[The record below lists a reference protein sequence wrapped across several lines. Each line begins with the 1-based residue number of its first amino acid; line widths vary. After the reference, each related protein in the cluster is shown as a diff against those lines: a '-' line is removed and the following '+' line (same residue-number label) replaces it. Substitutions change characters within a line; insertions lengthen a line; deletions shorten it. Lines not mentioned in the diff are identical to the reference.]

1 MTLTKKRPSKE
12 LKPEELKWSCDLT
25 CFDFSSTETISPV
38 DGIVGQERAM
48 KALKIGV
55 DLRGPGYNVFI
66 TGLSGTGKLTS
77 VKQLLQNIL
86 PDCSELTDYAY
97 VNNFDDE
104 DRPILLTFPKGK
116 SKKFKEDLSAAIRF
130 LQENIPSILESES
143 FIGKRNRLIARLKK
157 DVEAKSLDFQKRIS
171 KDGFTIG
178 EMKIGEMV
186 GPELLFVKDK
196 QAYHVNAIPELI
208 GAGKISE
215 AEGKKIKKKHA
226 EYNKEFSKVLKASI
240 KTSKEIQQK
249 VGELE
254 VRTIKG
260 IIEIEI
266 NDLKEKY
273 PDPKIR
279 AFLDQVAK
287 DIPENKEVFKG
298 VKPVVEETGQ
308 GYVID
313 YLKNYDVN
321 IILDNSNADSCPVVI
336 ETSPTYSNLFGTIEK
351 YSDGM
356 GGWHADF
363 TRIKAGSL
371 LRANGGYLVLN
382 ALDAFEEAG
391 VWKNLKRVLL
401 HRKLEIQDSAN
412 LYHFSPSI
420 LQPEAINIDIK
431 VIMIGNNYIY
441 SLLSS
446 YQDDFNKIFKIK
458 AEFDYEMKRT
468 DSALV
473 EYARI
478 VKKLVE
484 SEGLLE
490 FNIAAIGKIVEYGA
504 RYAESQNKLTT
515 RFAYIADLVREANF
529 WAKDVNRKIVEDFHV
544 IQAYESMRERHSLGD
559 SKISDMINE
568 GILLIDTKGSRVGQ
582 VNGLAVYGSG
592 MHSYGKPTRITA
604 SVGLGNGNI
613 INVEREAGLS
623 GNTHNKGVLII
634 GGYFR
639 ETFGRKRPL
648 SFSAGLVFEQ
658 GYGMIDGD
666 SATAAEICALI
677 SSISRTPI
685 KQNFAITGSVNQ
697 KGDIQPIGGINE
709 KIEGF
714 FKVCKARGLTGKEG
728 VIMPVQNKNDLMLS
742 DEVVK
747 AVDEKKFHIYTV
759 SRIEEAVELLM
770 GYKAGKLLKSGRY
783 EANTVFCEV
792 EKRLREMK
800 MRATPPKKND
810 ATADNK
816 KTTKRKK

>member
-1 MTLTKKRPSKE
+1 MTLTKKRPAKE
-12 LKPEELKWSCDLT
+12 LKPEELKWSCDLS

-86 PDCSELTDYAY
+86 PDCRELTDYAY
-97 VNNFDDE
+97 VNNFEDE

-130 LQENIPSILESES
+130 LQESIPTILDSES
-143 FIGKRNRLIARLKK
+143 FIEKRNKLIAKIKK
-157 DVEAKSLDFQKRIS
+157 DVEAVSIDFQKRIG
-171 KDGFTIG
+171 KDGFAIG
-178 EMKIGEMV
+178 EMKVGEMTA
-186 GPELLFVKDK
+186 PELLFILEK
-196 QAYHVNAIPELI
+196 QGYPINALPELI

-215 AEGKKIKKKHA
+215 EKAGEIKKK
-226 EYNKEFSKVLKASI
+226 YDVYKKEFAKVVKDSI
-240 KTSKEIQQK
+240 KTGKEIQKQIAA
-249 VGELE
+249 LE
-254 VRTIKG
+254 VQAINN
-260 IIEIEI
+260 IIALEIG
-266 NDLKEKY
+266 DLKRKY
-273 PDPKIR
+273 NDPKIR
-279 AFLDQVAK
+279 NYLDQVAN
-287 DIPENKEVFKG
+287 DIPRNIDVFKG
-298 VKPVVEETGQ
+298 IKPVVEETGQ

-321 IILDNSNADSCPVVI
+321 IILDNSNTDSCPVII

-371 LRANGGYLVLN
+371 LRANGGYLVIN
-382 ALDAFEEAG
+382 ALDAFEEPG

-401 HRKLEIQDSAN
+401 YRKLEIQDSSN
-412 LYHFSPSI
+412 IYHFSPSI
-420 LQPEAINIDIK
+420 LQPEAIGIDIK
-431 VIMIGNNYIY
+431 IIMIGNNYIY

-446 YQDDFNKIFKIK
+446 YQDDFNKIFKVK

-478 VKKLVE
+478 VKKLIE
-484 SEGLLE
+484 NEGMLE
-490 FNIAAIGKIVEYGA
+490 FNISAIGKIVEYGA

-515 RFAYIADLVREANF
+515 RFAYIADLARESNF
-529 WAKDVNRKIVEDFHV
+529 WAKDDGDKIVEGFHV
-544 IQAYESMRERHSLGD
+544 VKAYEAMRERHSLYD
-559 SKISDMINE
+559 SKVSDMINE
-568 GILLIDTKGSRVGQ
+568 GTLLIDVKGTRVGQ

-639 ETFGRKRPL
+639 ETFGRKLPL

-658 GYGMIDGD
+658 GYGKIDGD

-677 SSISRTPI
+677 SAISQVPL
-685 KQNFAITGSVNQ
+685 KQSLAITGSVNQ
-697 KGDIQPIGGINE
+697 KGDIQPIGGVNE

-714 FKVCKARGLTGKEG
+714 FKVCKNRGLTGKEG
-728 VIMPVQNKNDLMLS
+728 VIIPTRNKNDLMLN
-742 DEVVK
+742 DEVVQ
-747 AVDEKKFHIYTV
+747 AVAEKKFHIY
-759 SRIEEAVELLM
+759 SIERIEEAIELLT

-783 EANTVFCEV
+783 EANSVFCEV
-792 EKRLREMK
+792 ERKLREMK
-800 MRATPPKKND
+800 AKTAPPKKPDNSS
-810 ATADNK
+810 DNK
-816 KTTKRKK
+816 GKTKRKK

>member
-77 VKQLLQNIL
+77 VKQLLQEIL
-86 PDCSELTDYAY
+86 PDCRELNDYAY
-97 VNNFDDE
+97 VNNFDDP

-130 LQENIPSILESES
+130 LQESIPTILESES
-143 FIGKRNRLIARLKK
+143 FVEKRNKLIGIIKK
-157 DVEAKSLDFQKRIS
+157 DIESKSLDFQKRIG

-178 EMKIGEMV
+178 EMKVGEIV
-186 GPELLFVKDK
+186 GPELLFLHEE
-196 QAYHVNAIPELI
+196 QAYPINALPELV
-208 GAGKISE
+208 GAGKIPE
-215 AEGKKIKKKHA
+215 AKGKEIKKK
-226 EYNKEFSKVLKASI
+226 YDLYKKEFAKVIKESI
-240 KTSKEIQQK
+240 KTSKIIQQK

-254 VRTIKG
+254 FQTIKG
-260 IIEIEI
+260 IIALEI
-266 NDLKEKY
+266 NDLKKKY
-273 PDPKIR
+273 TNAKIR
-279 AFLDQVAK
+279 NFLDQVAK
-287 DIPENKEVFKG
+287 DIPENLDVFKG
-298 VKPVVEETGQ
+298 IKPVMEETGQ
-308 GYVID
+308 GYVVD
-313 YLKNYDVN
+313 YLKNYDLN
-321 IILDNSNADSCPVVI
+321 IVLDNSNTESCPVII

-371 LRANGGYLVLN
+371 LRANGGFLVIN
-382 ALDAFEEAG
+382 ALDAFEETG

-431 VIMIGNNYIY
+431 IIMIGNNYIY

-446 YQDDFNKIFKIK
+446 HQDDFNKIFKIK

-468 DSALV
+468 DSALI

-490 FNIAAIGKIVEYGA
+490 FNISAIGKIVEYGA
-504 RYAESQNKLTT
+504 RYAENQNKLTT
-515 RFAYIADLVREANF
+515 RFAYIADLAREANF
-529 WAKDVNRKIVEDFHV
+529 WAKDVNGKIVEDFHV
-544 IQAYESMRERHSLGD
+544 VQAYESMRERHSLYD
-559 SKISDMINE
+559 SKVADMINE
-568 GILLIDTKGSRVGQ
+568 GIILIDTKGTRVGQ

-639 ETFGRKRPL
+639 ETFGRKLPL

-677 SSISRTPI
+677 SAISQIPL
-685 KQNFAITGSVNQ
+685 KQSLAITGSVNQ

-714 FKVCKARGLTGKEG
+714 FKACKMRGFAGKEG
-728 VIMPVQNKNDLMLS
+728 VIMPVQNKNDLMLN
-742 DEVVK
+742 DEIVE
-747 AVDEKKFHIYTV
+747 AVNDKKFHIYPV
-759 SRIEEAVELLM
+759 ARIEEAVELLT
-770 GYKAGKLLKSGRY
+770 GFKAGRLLKSGRY

-800 MRATPPKKND
+800 MRAAPPKKNEKPSD
-810 ATADNK
+810 SK